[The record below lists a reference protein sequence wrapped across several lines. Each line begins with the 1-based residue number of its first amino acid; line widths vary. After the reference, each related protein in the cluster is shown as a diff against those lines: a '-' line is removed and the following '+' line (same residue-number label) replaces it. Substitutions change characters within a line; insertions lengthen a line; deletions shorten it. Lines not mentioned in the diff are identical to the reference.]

1 MHKQTVKE
9 LISEL
14 KCLPPD
20 SVVERN
26 PVIVPNKERKFPFRP
41 NPNVK
46 YDNSGKPV
54 YPTPVPGEDIVYRG
68 GEMREDGTFEP
79 MSFDITYKFRDK
91 VLDYWLEMIVYKEYM
106 KTRW

>member
-1 MHKQTVKE
+1 MHQQTVKE

-14 KCLPPD
+14 KLLPSD
-20 SVVERN
+20 SVVERP
-26 PVIVPNKERKFPFRP
+26 PVIVPSKERKFPFLP

-46 YDNSGKPV
+46 YDNSGKPI

-79 MSFDITYKFRDK
+79 LSFDITYKFRDK
-91 VLDYWLEMIVYKEYM
+91 VLDYWVEMAVYKEYM
-106 KTRW
+106 KTCW